1 MCGMPFSKFV
11 LAAVATICCPAILTS
26 CTPTTLAP
34 VQTDVAEAALEAAL
48 DSWKEGKKPDDLNEE
63 KPPIICQ
70 DVDWLAGAKLL
81 SYSVQPDPE
90 KKDSTMYAKVKL
102 SLEAADGK
110 KTEKNVTYMVGTD
123 PKLTVF
129 RAFQP

>member
-1 MCGMPFSKFV
+1 MCGILLPKIAR
-11 LAAVATICCPAILTS
+11 LAATAACCVALLTS
-26 CTPTTLAP
+26 CAQTTLAP